1 MLAIDL
7 DTLLELVGHLN
18 DNPEPGG
25 ASDRFRKYL
34 RENVTSAKD
43 VRAYIERALSQSG
56 DQYNKA
62 LQDLIN
68 HLGQLL
74 EFEVTFGRYRG
85 VRNEIGFD
93 GLWKSSRKKWAIVVE
108 TKTTDVYTVKT
119 ATLLGYINSLVS
131 DSIIPDPSNSL
142 GLYVLGRFD
151 AATNQLENA
160 IIVEG
165 RRERLRVVSVPALIS
180 LLELK
185 EEYHLNHDTVL
196 DLLLPSP
203 IRIDPIV
210 DLIRNVVAQE
220 QERDQFETEIELNLA
235 TTPND
240 NLTTPLVVRKP
251 SNKARKNTSQIS
263 DYTGKS
269 VKAIVLDGQR
279 VDVRSWRAA
288 MEAVLGLV
296 ISKDKP
302 RFEQVAPQI
311 AGKKRPYFTPNPDLL
326 RNAGRIPNTDLF
338 FETNLSATYIAK
350 IATEL
355 VERMGDPTAKLLFI
369 TE

>member
-1 MLAIDL
+1 MPAIDL
-7 DTLLELVGHLN
+7 DTLLKLVGNLN
-18 DNPEPGG
+18 DSTGPEGP
-25 ASDRFRKYL
+25 SDRFRDYL
-34 RENVTSAKD
+34 RENVIYAKD

-74 EFEVTFGRYRG
+74 EFEVAFGRYRG
-85 VRNEIGFD
+85 VKNDIGFD
-93 GLWKSSRKKWAIVVE
+93 GLWKSTRKKWAIVVE
-108 TKTTDVYTVKT
+108 TKTTDVYTIKT
-119 ATLLGYINSLVS
+119 ATVLGYINSLVS
-131 DSIIPDPSNSL
+131 DGIISDPSSAL

-151 AATNQLENA
+151 SAANQLENA

-165 RRERLRVVSVPALIS
+165 RRERLRVVSVPALIN

-185 EEYHLNHDTVL
+185 QEYHLTHETIL

-220 QERDQFETEIELNLA
+220 QERDQLEAEIELISTINPSDNIA
-235 TTPND
+235 TT
-240 NLTTPLVVRKP
+240 LVAKELP
-251 SNKARKNTSQIS
+251 NKARKTTSQIS
-263 DYTGKS
+263 DYTGKG
-269 VKAIVLDGQR
+269 VKAIVLDGRR
-279 VDVRSWRAA
+279 VDVGSWRAA
-288 MEAVLGLV
+288 MEAILSII

-311 AGKKRPYFTPNPDLL
+311 VGKKRPYFTSNASLL
-326 RNAGRIPNTDLF
+326 RNAGQIPNTDLF

-355 VERMGDPTAKLLFI
+355 VERMGYHPATLLFI